1 MTETLYYILWVG
13 GTIILTIVLMKVV
26 AVITKR
32 SFARAAV
39 KLNMDPTNYS
49 FLKNAINFIVILM
62 AVILLFNKIPALK
75 SIGNT
80 VLAGA
85 GILAAAIGFAS
96 QQAFSNII
104 SGVFMIIFKPFR
116 VGDFIQAETNTGWVE
131 EITLRHTII
140 RSPENRR
147 IIVPNAIISSETIVN
162 SSYND
167 EDIKVFIEVGISYRS
182 DIDKAMQILREEAE
196 KHPSMI
202 DKRTKQEKKNG
213 DSPIWIKVVQL
224 AESSVVIRAAVWGKD
239 QPASFGMKCDI
250 LKSTK
255 ERFDKEGIEI
265 PFPYHN
271 VIIKQQ

>member
-26 AVITKR
+26 SVITKR
-32 SFARAAV
+32 SFARAAE

-62 AVILLFNKIPALK
+62 ATVLLFNKIPALK

-96 QQAFSNII
+96 QQAFANII
-104 SGVFMIIFKPFR
+104 SGIFMIIFKPFR
-116 VGDFIQAETNTGWVE
+116 VGDFIQANTNTGWVE

-147 IIVPNAIISSETIVN
+147 IIVPNSIMSSETIVN

-167 EDIKVFIEVGISYRS
+167 EDIKVFIEVGISYHS
-182 DIDKAMQILREEAE
+182 DIDKAIQILREEAE
-196 KHPSMI
+196 KHPDMI
-202 DKRTKQEKKNG
+202 DKRTKQEKKSG
-213 DSPIWIKVVQL
+213 ESPIWVKVIQL
-224 AESSVVIRAAVWGKD
+224 AESSVIIRAIVWGKD
-239 QPASFGMKCDI
+239 QPSAFNLKCDI

-255 ERFDKEGIEI
+255 ERFDKESIEI